1 VLRLSRPEREA
12 FRVGAAGGG
21 GVAAAMEFY
30 KLTLQSNQVEQQS
43 MEFCRL
49 TQQNFLL
56 NMMLFYVVLCSEKEG
71 HFVAKWKGI

>member
-1 VLRLSRPEREA
+1 
-12 FRVGAAGGG
+12 
-21 GVAAAMEFY
+21 MEFY